1 MSKYIEGIKD
11 VRQTQ
16 ANLLSF
22 DNLWQKGEIRENL
35 RELTEA
41 LTSGSDINASVVAR
55 IQT

>member
-1 MSKYIEGIKD
+1 M
-11 VRQTQ
+11 RQTQ

>member
-11 VRQTQ
+11 VRQKQ